1 MTRRMVAV
9 LFALA
14 FIVTI
19 PGPPAVGQV
28 GFKST
33 TILQSQT
40 TVTGQPIEFP
50 LFRNQFTG
58 ILLEL
63 APGGETGVHLHP
75 FPLAVIVLEG
85 TVTVEMEGHPPGVF
99 NAGQAF
105 VETINTF
112 HNGFNRGTVPMKALL
127 VFAGEEGKAPLV
139 WRAGATPVGLKATPV
154 IQTKT
159 TVIGQP
165 IAFPLWGKDQLSVV
179 AIEITPGGQ
188 AGRHQHPVPTF
199 VYVLEGTGLTV
210 EVEGH
215 GQRVFSAGQA
225 YAESMNTW
233 HNAFNRGT
241 GLAKVLVVFAGEDGV
256 PNSIRP

>member
-1 MTRRMVAV
+1 MVAV

-105 VETINTF
+105 VETT
-112 HNGFNRGTVPMKALL
+112 MKALL

-199 VYVLEGTGLTV
+199 VYVLEGTGFTV

-215 GQRVFSAGQA
+215 GQRVYSAGQA